1 MSESEVRPS
10 NSCSINFKLFLP
22 LTDKQGQLQ
31 NCYSHQFFFLF
42 TNSAVHADRTFSAA
56 VLHFLL
62 STRLR
67 RLAAFFRLVLGAF
80 IKSDLSKDALIMG
93 TYSYLCMRQKNFL
106 CSFTSRLIFW
116 VWIPLK
122 QMPQFCSNIFQ
133 SIVENVLVGTFQ
145 FFQELKCLDRDI
157 AVSDF

>member
-93 TYSYLCMRQKNFL
+93 TYSYVWGKKLPL
-106 CSFTSRLIFW
+106 LIYIK
-116 VWIPLK
+116 VDIL
-122 QMPQFCSNIFQ
+122 SLD
-133 SIVENVLVGTFQ
+133 SAEADASVLFKY
-145 FFQELKCLDRDI
+145 FPINRWECLGRDI
-157 AVSDF
+157 SIFPGTKMSWSGHRS